1 MADADFL
8 NVELVSGGGRLNLDV
23 TFHQEQDTEGEYS
36 EMFCISLEEET
47 SSAVV
52 TKDTATPDR
61 KSTRLNSSHQIISY
75 AVFCLKKKKK
85 QTKTK

>member
-8 NVELVSGGGRLNLDV
+8 NVELFSGGSRLNLDV

-36 EMFCISLEEET
+36 EMFCISLEKET

-52 TKDTATPDR
+52 TKDTATP
-61 KSTRLNSSHQIISY
+61 SPNSLNEPEERTY
-75 AVFCLKKKKK
+75 ADCPFHR
-85 QTKTK
+85 

>member
-52 TKDTATPDR
+52 TEDTATP
-61 KSTRLNSSHQIISY
+61 SPNSLNELEERTFADCPFHR
-75 AVFCLKKKKK
+75 
-85 QTKTK
+85 

>member
-36 EMFCISLEEET
+36 EMFCISLEEEK

-52 TKDTATPDR
+52 TTDTTP
-61 KSTRLNSSHQIISY
+61 SPNSLNELEESSFADCPFHR
-75 AVFCLKKKKK
+75 
-85 QTKTK
+85 